1 MATAEPATWLRDPA
15 AIYRLSFARVR
26 AETRLDDR
34 PPGERA
40 IALRVV
46 HACAMPEIAAALVF
60 AGDPWRAGRQALQAG
75 GAVLA
80 DCAMVEAGL
89 DRSRLPP
96 GASVRCTLREPEVAA
111 LAQTLATTRSAASV
125 ELWRPW
131 LQDAVV
137 VIGNAPTALFQLLDR
152 LRDWPERPAAILAFP
167 VGFVGAAES
176 KQALLDAGLD
186 VPFVTLPGRQG
197 GSAMAAAALNAL
209 LHDPE
214 PVA

>member
-46 HACAMPEIAAALVF
+46 HACAMPEVAAALVF
-60 AGDPWRAGRQALQAG
+60 SGDPWHAGRQALVAG
-75 GAVLA
+75 AAVLA
-80 DCAMVEAGL
+80 DCAMVEAGI
-89 DRSRLPP
+89 DRGRLPP
-96 GASVRCTLREPEVAA
+96 GAEVRCTLRDPQVTD
-111 LAQTLATTRSAASV
+111 LARSLATTRSAAAV

-131 LQDAVV
+131 LQGAVV

-152 LRDWPERPAAILAFP
+152 LRVWPERPAAILAFP

-176 KQALLDAGLD
+176 KQALVEAGLG
-186 VPFVTLPGRQG
+186 VPFVTLPGRLG
-197 GSAMAAAALNAL
+197 GSAMAAAACNAL
-209 LHDPE
+209 LHE
-214 PVA
+214 PDTGG